1 MKAEYGILKSGGGF
15 MIYNLGDKRV
25 SFKSDDYY
33 IAESAHVI
41 GDVVIGNGASIW
53 FNAVLRADS
62 TTIIVGDESN
72 IQDGCVLHAEAWNK
86 LTIGKGV
93 TVGHLA
99 MLHGCTVG
107 DYSLIGINSVVLD
120 EAVIGKNCLIG
131 ANALIKSKMV
141 IPEGSV
147 VMGSP
152 GKIVRE
158 ITEAEIKIIEASAKH
173 YVENGRKFKIS
184 LVDI

>member
-1 MKAEYGILKSGGGF
+1 
-15 MIYNLGDKRV
+15 MIYNLGEKRV

-33 IAESAHVI
+33 IAQSAHVI
-41 GDVVIGNGASIW
+41 GDVQIGNCASIW

-62 TTIIVGDESN
+62 STIIIGDESN

-86 LTIGKGV
+86 LIVGKGV

-99 MLHGCTVG
+99 MLHGCIIG
-107 DYSLIGINSVVLD
+107 DNSLIGINSVVLD
-120 EAVIGKNCLIG
+120 EAIIGKNCLIG
-131 ANALIKSKMV
+131 ANALIKSKMI
-141 IPEGSV
+141 IPDGSV

-158 ITEAEIKIIEASAKH
+158 ISETEIKIIEAAAKH
-173 YVENGRKFKIS
+173 YVENGRKFKFN
-184 LVDI
+184 LMDI

>member
-1 MKAEYGILKSGGGF
+1 

-25 SFKSDDYY
+25 RFRSDNYY

-41 GDVVIGNGASIW
+41 GDVEIGDGASIW
-53 FNAVLRADS
+53 FNAVIRADS

-72 IQDGCVLHAEAWNK
+72 VQDGCVLHAEAWNK
-86 LTIGKGV
+86 LVIGKGV

-99 MLHGCTVG
+99 MLHGCTIG
-107 DYSLIGINSVVLD
+107 DYSLIGINSVILD
-120 EAVIGKNCLIG
+120 DAVIGKNCLIG
-131 ANALIKSKMV
+131 ANALIKSGMK
-141 IPEGSV
+141 IPDGSV

-158 ITEAEIKIIEASAKH
+158 ITEVEIKIIEGSAKH
-173 YVENGRKFKIS
+173 YVENGRKFKFN